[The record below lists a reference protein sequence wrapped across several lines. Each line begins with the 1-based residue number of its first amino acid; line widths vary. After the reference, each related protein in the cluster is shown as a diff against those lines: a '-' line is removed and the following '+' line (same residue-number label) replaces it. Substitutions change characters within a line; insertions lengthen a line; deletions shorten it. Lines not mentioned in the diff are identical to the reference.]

1 MSSSKK
7 QKLDTDLVAS
17 ELSESAFFQPPPTST
32 QTHKTTSTQVDKPE
46 KPQVDKYT
54 THLRPGTI
62 KAIKRYAFEH
72 EMKDYEVVQLALDHF
87 LVKKESTQ
95 HD

>member
-1 MSSSKK
+1 MSSKK
-7 QKLDTDLVAS
+7 QKFNPDDLVS

-62 KAIKRYAFEH
+62 KRIKRYAFEH
-72 EMKDYEVVQLALDHF
+72 DMKDYEVVQMALDAFMVAHEG
-87 LVKKESTQ
+87 K
-95 HD
+95 

>member
-1 MSSSKK
+1 MNKNK
-7 QKLDTDLVAS
+7 RMKDDEADQVAS
-17 ELSESAFFQPPPTST
+17 ELSESAFFQPPPTSP
-32 QTHKTTSTQVDKPE
+32 QIHKSTSIQVDKPE

-87 LVKKESTQ
+87 LVKREGS
-95 HD
+95 